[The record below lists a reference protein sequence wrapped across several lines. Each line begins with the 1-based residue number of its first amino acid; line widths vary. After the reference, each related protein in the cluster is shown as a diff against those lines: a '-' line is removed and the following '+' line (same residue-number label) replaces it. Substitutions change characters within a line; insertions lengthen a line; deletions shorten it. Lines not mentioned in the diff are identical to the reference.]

1 MTATSR
7 SAFTSIFLFLSCSSS
22 FLSIWRL
29 FPCGFRQP
37 GTHKRNQ
44 KGGKEGGFV
53 RKIVRSKKER
63 RNAKRKARRRE
74 IVSDRHG
81 GVVHSTTCQINP
93 GSERPLHVPRF
104 ADWIPANPVL
114 PDTGVP
120 SNQAVAIYGGYMEI
134 LPHRYSLTFP
144 LLAPLF
150 YTRITRFCHRDRPP
164 GVVAVLG
171 GLTRDNDSPVCS
183 RYQFFSRADNNRSR
197 DLIFNLVLSDV
208 VTVCLIWKMLF

>member
-7 SAFTSIFLFLSCSSS
+7 SAFTSISLFLLCSSS
-22 FLSIWRL
+22 FLSIWKL
-29 FPCGFRQP
+29 LPCDFRQP
-37 GTHKRNQ
+37 GTHERNQ
-44 KGGKEGGFV
+44 KGGKERGFV

-208 VTVCLIWKMLF
+208 VTVCLIWKMLY